1 MDELHKIRTVGM
13 RTLAMI
19 CAAGTVV
26 IWIGAF
32 IADTGFV
39 PAFAATV
46 IAGLA
51 AWLAS
56 QGHSDTPA
64 RSAMAGAVM
73 TYPMI
78 LLYQWSGYPWMIDL
92 HMVFFAML
100 AVVVVLADW
109 HAILTAATLT
119 ALHHLVGNFAVPQF
133 IYGDDGD
140 IVRVLLHAAIVII
153 ETAALVLLAAQLV
166 NLIGQQAAA
175 RSAKEEAEK
184 IVEAERAR
192 VAQEQQLVIDAVA
205 DRLDLLASGDLSAT
219 ITTAFPPTYGR
230 LRDSM
235 NAATADLNRLV
246 ANVSTVTAQ
255 IAQGSSEI
263 RSASDDLAKRTE
275 RQASALEQN
284 SSTTRNLT
292 AAIQKTASDANGAR
306 KTIEETQDFAVD
318 GGCVVSRAV
327 DAMTEI
333 EKSANEIGQIISV
346 IDGIAFQTNLLAL
359 NAGVEAARAGESG
372 RGFAVVANEVRAL
385 AQRSADAASS
395 IRGLIQTSGQQ
406 VAQGVHLVGKTGEVL
421 GDIVSQISTVSTAIT
436 GIAEAAGSQA
446 TQLSHV
452 SGSFGQLDTVT
463 QQNAAMVEESNAAA
477 HQLSRAAD
485 ELRHLVSQFKTGSA
499 DGAYQSPRQ
508 SLRAA

>member
-119 ALHHLVGNFAVPQF
+119 ALHHLVGNFAVPQL

-153 ETAALVLLAAQLV
+153 ETAALVLLATQLV

-275 RQASALEQN
+275 RQASALEQTSATMEQLN
-284 SSTTRNLT
+284 ATVRQNADNARQANQLAQNASTV
-292 AAIQKTASDANGAR
+292 
-306 KTIEETQDFAVD
+306 AVR
-318 GGCVVSRAV
+318 GGEVVSEVV
-327 DAMTEI
+327 DTMKGI
-333 EKSANEIGQIISV
+333 NESSRKIADIISV
-346 IDGIAFQTNLLAL
+346 IDGIAFQTNILAL
-359 NAGVEAARAGESG
+359 NAAVEAARAGEMG
-372 RGFAVVANEVRAL
+372 RGFAVVASEVRSL
-385 AQRSADAASS
+385 AGRSAEAAREIKRLITDSVERVALGSTLVDQAGTTMTEVVSS
-395 IRGLIQTSGQQ
+395 IRRVT
-406 VAQGVHLVGKTGEVL
+406 
-421 GDIVSQISTVSTAIT
+421 DIVGEISAASAEQST
-436 GIAEAAGSQA
+436 GVNQVGEAVMQM
-446 TQLSHV
+446 
-452 SGSFGQLDTVT
+452 DNVT
-463 QQNAAMVEESNAAA
+463 QQNAALVEEIAAA
-477 HQLSRAAD
+477 AFSLKTQAH
-485 ELRHLVSQFKTGSA
+485 ELVQTVAVFKLGQENGLVELT
-499 DGAYQSPRQ
+499 
-508 SLRAA
+508 

>member
-1 MDELHKIRTVGM
+1 MDELHKLRSVGM
-13 RTLAMI
+13 RALAMI
-19 CAAGTVV
+19 CVASTVI
-26 IWIGAF
+26 IWVGVLF
-32 IADTGFV
+32 ADTGIL
-39 PAFAATV
+39 PAIAATV

-51 AWLAS
+51 ASLALQERCDAS
-56 QGHSDTPA
+56 G

-73 TYPMI
+73 AYPMI
-78 LLYQWSGYPWMIDL
+78 LLYQWAGFPWMIDL

-109 HAILTAATLT
+109 RAILTAATLT
-119 ALHHLVGNFAVPQF
+119 ALHHLIGNLAVPQF
-133 IYGDDGD
+133 VYGDDGD
-140 IVRVLLHAAIVII
+140 ILRVLLHAAIVII
-153 ETAALVLLAAQLV
+153 ETAALVLLSAQLV

-175 RSAKEEAEK
+175 RAAKEEAEK

-192 VAQEQQLVIDAVA
+192 VAQEQQLVMDAVA
-205 DRLDLLASGDLSAT
+205 NRLDLLASGDLSAT
-219 ITTAFPPTYGR
+219 ISASFPPAYTR

-235 NAATADLNRLV
+235 NAATADLDRLV
-246 ANVSTVTAQ
+246 ANVSMVTAQ
-255 IAQGSSEI
+255 IAQGASEI

-275 RQASALEQN
+275 QQASALEQN
-284 SSTTRNLT
+284 ASTTRNLT
-292 AAIQKTASDANGAR
+292 VAIQKTATDANGTR
-306 KTIEETQDFAVD
+306 NTIEETQAFAEE

-395 IRGLIQTSGQQ
+395 IRSLIQTSGQQ
-406 VAQGVHLVGKTGEVL
+406 VVHGVQLVGKTGEVL
-421 GDIVSQISTVSTAIT
+421 GDIVQQISIVSTSIS
-436 GIAEAAGSQA
+436 GIAEAAGSQSIA
-446 TQLSHV
+446 LSQV
-452 SGSFGQLDTVT
+452 SGSFGKLDTVT

-477 HQLSRAAD
+477 HHLSRAAD
-485 ELRHLVSQFKTGSA
+485 DLRHLVSQFKTTAG
-499 DGAYQSPRQ
+499 DNAYEQPRQ